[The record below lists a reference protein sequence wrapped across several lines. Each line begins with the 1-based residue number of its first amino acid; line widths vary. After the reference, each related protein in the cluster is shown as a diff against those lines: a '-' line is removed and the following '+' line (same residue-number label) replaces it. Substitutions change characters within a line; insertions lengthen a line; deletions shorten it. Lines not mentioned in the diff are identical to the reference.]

1 MLNTE
6 KKFHLIILNS
16 NHIEQIVE
24 IHLKAFKGF
33 FLSSLGRKF
42 LRTYYKSC
50 LKNKSTISIGIT
62 DSNKII
68 LGFAF
73 GTLKSRG
80 YHRSI
85 LINNIFSF
93 SISLLRS
100 IILKPSVLFRL
111 IFNLNKNKKSETI
124 FDCSELLSIGI
135 IPSHSGFGLGKNL
148 LLEFE
153 SRVKNSGSEA
163 ITLTTDFYDNDSVLQ
178 FYYKNNYLIY
188 YDFIAYPNRRMYKL
202 IKYFS

>member
-1 MLNTE
+1 MQNTE
-6 KKFHLIILNS
+6 KIYHLVILNS
-16 NHIEQIVE
+16 NHIEQIVD
-24 IHLKAFKGF
+24 IHLKAFDGF
-33 FLSSLGRKF
+33 FLSTLGKKF

-50 LKNKSTISIGIT
+50 LKNKYTVNIGIT
-62 DSNKII
+62 DSNQKI

-100 IILKPSVLFRL
+100 IIFKPSILFRL
-111 IFNLNKNKKSETI
+111 IFNLNKNKKTEPI
-124 FDCSELLSIGI
+124 FDCSELLSIGV
-135 IPSHSGFGLGKNL
+135 IPSHSGFGIGKHL

-153 SRVKNSGSEA
+153 NKVKVSGSKA
-163 ITLTTDFYDNDSVLQ
+163 ITLTTDFYDNESVLQ
-178 FYYKNNYLIY
+178 FYYKNNFSIC

-202 IKYFS
+202 IKHYN